1 MCGGNPVIDLTST
14 VNNLTG
20 TVDITCQGVSNSTN
34 TATCNFQ
41 QTLLNNLFGS
51 SGLVLQGCSFGECV
65 AQSTI
70 DSATSS
76 GPSNNNGSKP
86 LSGGVIGGLAVVGA
100 LVALALAFLFWGL
113 FRQRVARKAGYIQ
126 DRGKRATIAWQ
137 DLSCIIPKATGINAR
152 LNNWTGGQTNEDRT
166 ILDSVS
172 GKVCAGQMMAIL
184 GPSGQSISLRHPV
197 IY

>member
-1 MCGGNPVIDLTST
+1 MCGATPAIDLTGT
-14 VNNLTG
+14 INNLTG
-20 TVDITCQGVSNSTN
+20 TVDITCQGANNSSN

-70 DSATSS
+70 DSTTFS
-76 GPSNNNGSKP
+76 GASNNGSKP

-100 LVALALAFLFWGL
+100 LVGLALGFLFWGL
-113 FRQRVARKAGYIQ
+113 FRQRVARKAGY
-126 DRGKRATIAWQ
+126 DRGRGKRATIAWQ
-137 DLSCIIPKATGINAR
+137 DLSCIVPKPTGIGAK
-152 LNNWTGGQTNEDRT
+152 LNNWGGQTNEDKT

-184 GPSGQSISLRHPV
+184 GPSGQSLSLRHQV
-197 IY
+197 H

>member
-1 MCGGNPVIDLTST
+1 MCGATPALDLTST

-20 TVDITCQGVSNSTN
+20 TVDITCQGVGNSTN

-41 QTLLNNLFGS
+41 QTILNSLFGS
-51 SGLVLQGCSFGECV
+51 SGLALQGCSFGECV

-70 DSATSS
+70 DSTTFSGTS
-76 GPSNNNGSKP
+76 NNGSKP
-86 LSGGVIGGLAVVGA
+86 LDGGVIAGLAVVGA

-126 DRGKRATIAWQ
+126 ERGKRATITWQ
-137 DLSCIIPKATGINAR
+137 DLSCIVPKATGISAK
-152 LNNWTGGQTNEDRT
+152 LNGLTGGQNNEDRT

-172 GKVCAGQMMAIL
+172 GRVCAGQMMAIL
-184 GPSGQSISLRHPV
+184 GPSGQSLSLPHPV
-197 IY
+197 TY